1 VASPVTA
8 RLATVTPYPFPEAR
22 MTIEI
27 TPEFDRVMVYVSE
40 QTNQRRPGVRLV
52 CTCGW
57 GIVAVHADQARPL
70 AQIIA
75 EATAHISDSHP
86 GGPA

>member
-1 VASPVTA
+1 
-8 RLATVTPYPFPEAR
+8 